1 MFSIFFS
8 EHKSIDFS
16 NILFDDDT
24 IQEPSNIIIV
34 LIRKSHTD
42 GIVHSLPVIDRCC
55 KWSGWDVDVRKLKFD
70 GRDETRRISC
80 DISKP
85 TFLQEYV
92 MKRKFVM
99 LNFIYISVHV
109 FNNSMFSK
117 FQNDPVTE
125 KFN

>member
-1 MFSIFFS
+1 MISSIFVAMFSIFFL

-70 GRDETRRISC
+70 GRDETKRISC

-85 TFLQEYV
+85 NFRQEYV

-99 LNFIYISVHV
+99 LNNCTDDWKAKNWTFR
-109 FNNSMFSK
+109 SK
-117 FQNDPVTE
+117 
-125 KFN
+125 